1 MYRNYLVTAARTL
14 AREKLYSFINI
25 SGLAVGLTCAIFI
38 VLFFR
43 DEISFDG
50 WIPGSEHL
58 YRTEITIM
66 IPGRDLMRLAVSPF
80 PMPSAMQAG
89 IPEIT
94 GMTRVYSEQMT
105 VTFGDRHFY
114 ESVDLVDPSF
124 FQIIELPLVAGDPTT
139 VLSQPE
145 SVVLSQTMAR
155 KYFGAADPLGQTLTV
170 SANVIGESGKIA
182 THVLTVT
189 GVLRDLPHNTHLAAD
204 FVVPNTSQSEVLP
217 QSLKEDWTSQQGF
230 GYVRLAP
237 DADPRQVVAK
247 TRSIIDRELH
257 AATDIL
263 KESGSEFEQPHL
275 TPFRDL
281 HLTTDNYIGGGMR
294 PPGSWTTLYGFA
306 VIALLIVLVACF
318 NFMNMATARATLR
331 AREISL
337 RKTVGATRGQ
347 LIVQFLGEAV
357 LTALLALVVA
367 LALVEILLPAFD
379 RFLQRPIAF
388 HYLADWPLLLA
399 LMVTTIAAGLVSG
412 AYPALVLS
420 RFRPAATLRAN
431 ASGQTGSGLTRMAL
445 VVIQFAVSIGLG
457 IAASVVFRQI
467 NFAHHSDLG
476 FNRDGVVI
484 VKGGN
489 NLTVSAR
496 ESFAHAL
503 AQNPGVAGV
512 AESHTVPFGRD
523 FNNQGVQVPGETHI
537 QVFRTMDISPEFPEV
552 YQMQLLA
559 GRFLSR
565 THGEDI
571 FPQNFFVP
579 NAAPSLTR
587 NDNPNVLINAEAAR
601 RLRWS
606 AADAVGKT
614 IVYNKVR
621 ATIAGVVGDLK
632 VDGLKGPVLPMLY
645 VYNPD
650 GNSIFSVRVHGPRIR
665 DTLDFID
672 RTWRSFAPT
681 LPVQRSFLNEA
692 FDNLFKEDERQAQ
705 MFSLFVGIAIF
716 IACLG
721 LFGLAAFTAQ
731 RRTKE
736 IGVRKVFGAR
746 QTDIVRLLLWQ
757 FSVPVLIAN
766 LIAWPV
772 AYYYLHHWLES
783 YAFRIVLSP
792 VYFVLAG
799 ATALVIAWITVIA
812 HALRVARANPIHALR
827 YE

>member
-1 MYRNYLVTAARTL
+1 MYRNYLVTAARNL
-14 AREKLYSFINI
+14 ARDKLYSFINI

-43 DEISFDG
+43 DETSFDA
-50 WIPGSEHL
+50 WIPDSAHL
-58 YRTEITIM
+58 YRAEMTII
-66 IPGRDLMRLAVSPF
+66 IPGRDPMKLSVSPF
-80 PMPSAMQAG
+80 PMPRAMQDA

-94 GMTRVYSEQMT
+94 GMTRLYPEQMIMT
-105 VTFGDRHFY
+105 LGDRHFY
-114 ESVDLVDPSF
+114 ESVDVVDPSF
-124 FQIIELPLVAGDPTT
+124 FQVIKLPLVAGDPTT
-139 VLSQPE
+139 VLSHPE
-145 SVVLSQTMAR
+145 SVVLSEAMAR
-155 KYFGAADPLGQTLTV
+155 KYFGDASPLGETLTV
-170 SANVIGESGKIA
+170 SANVLGESGKIA
-182 THVLTVT
+182 THALTVT
-189 GVLRDLPHNTHLAAD
+189 GVLRDLPHNTHLVAD
-204 FVVPNTSQSEVLP
+204 FVVPNSSQSDVLP
-217 QSLKEDWTSQQGF
+217 QLLKEDWDSQQGF
-230 GYVRLAP
+230 GYVTLAP
-237 DADPRQVVAK
+237 NADPSQVIAK
-247 TRSIIDRELH
+247 TRSIIDQH
-257 AATDIL
+257 VHDADIWRM
-263 KESGSEFEQPHL
+263 SGSEFEQPHL
-275 TPFRDL
+275 TAFKDL

-294 PPGSWTTLYGFA
+294 PPGNWTTLYGFA

-337 RKTVGATRGQ
+337 RKSVGATRGQ

-357 LTALLALVVA
+357 LTALVALVVA

-399 LMVTTIAAGLVSG
+399 LIVTTIAAGLISG

-457 IAASVVFRQI
+457 ITAGVVFRQI
-467 NFAHHSDLG
+467 NFAHNSDLG
-476 FNRDGVVI
+476 FNRDGMVI
-484 VKGGN
+484 MNGGN
-489 NLTVSAR
+489 NLTISAR

-503 AQNPGVAGV
+503 AENPGVSGV
-512 AESHTVPFGRD
+512 ALSHTVPFGGD
-523 FNNQGVQVPGETHI
+523 FNNQAVQVPGEPQI
-537 QVFRTMDISPEFPEV
+537 QVFRTMDISPEFPEL
-552 YQMQLLA
+552 YRMQLLA
-559 GRFLSR
+559 GRLLSK
-565 THGEDI
+565 THEEDI

-579 NAAPSLTR
+579 NATPSRTR

-601 RLRWS
+601 RLRWR
-606 AADAVGKT
+606 AVDAVGKT
-614 IVYNKVR
+614 IIYNKIR
-621 ATIAGVVGDLK
+621 ATVAGVVGDLK
-632 VDGLKGPVLPMLY
+632 VDGLRGPVLPMVY

-650 GNSIFSVRVHGPRIR
+650 GNSIFSVRVHGPAMG
-665 DTLDFID
+665 DTLNFID

-681 LPVQRSFLNEA
+681 VPVHRYFLSEA
-692 FDNLFKEDERQAQ
+692 FDKLFKEDERQAQ

-799 ATALVIAWITVIA
+799 AIALVIAWITVIA

>member
-1 MYRNYLVTAARTL
+1 MYRNYLVTAARNL
-14 AREKLYSFINI
+14 ARDKLYSFINI

-43 DEISFDG
+43 DEISYDA
-50 WIPGSEHL
+50 WIPDSAHL
-58 YRTEITIM
+58 YRTEMTII
-66 IPGRDLMRLAVSPF
+66 IPGRDPMRLSVSPF
-80 PMPSAMQAG
+80 PMPSAMQDG

-94 GMTRVYSEQMT
+94 GMTRLYLEQMM
-105 VTFGDRHFY
+105 VTLGDRHFY
-114 ESVDLVDPSF
+114 ETVDLVDPGF
-124 FQIIELPLVAGDPTT
+124 FQVIKLPLVAGDPTT
-139 VLSQPE
+139 VLSHPE
-145 SVVLSQTMAR
+145 SVVLSQAMAR
-155 KYFGAADPLGQTLTV
+155 KYFGDASPLGQTLTV
-170 SANVIGESGKIA
+170 SANVIGESGKIT
-182 THVLTVT
+182 THALKVT
-189 GVLRDLPHNTHLAAD
+189 GVLRDLPHNTNLVAD
-204 FVVPNTSQSEVLP
+204 FVVPNSSQSDVLP
-217 QSLKEDWTSQQGF
+217 QSLKEDWDSQQGY
-230 GYVRLAP
+230 GYVTLAP
-237 DADPRQVVAK
+237 DADPRLVVAK
-247 TRSIIDRELH
+247 TRSIIDQH
-257 AATDIL
+257 VHDADIW
-263 KESGSEFEQPHL
+263 KMSGSDFEQPHL
-275 TPFRDL
+275 TPFKDL

-294 PPGSWTTLYGFA
+294 PPGNWTTLYGFA

-337 RKTVGATRGQ
+337 RKSVGATRGQ

-357 LTALLALVVA
+357 LTALVALVVA
-367 LALVEILLPAFD
+367 LAMVEILLPAFD

-388 HYLADWPLLLA
+388 HYLADWQLLLA
-399 LMVTTIAAGLVSG
+399 LIVTTIAAGLLSG

-431 ASGQTGSGLTRMAL
+431 ASGQTGSGLTRMTL

-457 IAASVVFRQI
+457 ITAGVVFRQI
-467 NFAHHSDLG
+467 NFAHNSNLG
-476 FNRDGVVI
+476 FNRDGMVV
-484 VKGGN
+484 VNGGN

-503 AQNPGVAGV
+503 AQSPGISGVAQ
-512 AESHTVPFGRD
+512 SHTVPFGHD
-523 FNNQGVQVPGETHI
+523 FNNQAVQVPGEPQI
-537 QVFRTMDISPEFPEV
+537 QVFRTMDISPEFPEL

-559 GRFLSR
+559 GRLLSK

-579 NAAPSLTR
+579 NAAPSRTR

-614 IVYNKVR
+614 IIYNNIR

-632 VDGLKGPVLPMLY
+632 VDGLKGPVLPMVY

-650 GNSIFSVRVHGPRIR
+650 GNSIFSVRVHGPAIR

-681 LPVQRSFLNEA
+681 VPVQRSFLNEA

-792 VYFVLAG
+792 LYFVLAG
-799 ATALVIAWITVIA
+799 ATALLIAWITVIA

>member
-1 MYRNYLVTAARTL
+1 MYRNYLVTAARNL

-50 WIPGSEHL
+50 WIPASEHL
-58 YRTEITIM
+58 YRTEMTVM
-66 IPGRDLMRLAVSPF
+66 IPGRDPMRLAVSPF
-80 PMPSAMQAG
+80 PMPSAMQDG

-94 GMTRVYSEQMT
+94 GMTRVYPEQMT
-105 VTFGDRHFY
+105 VTRGDRHFY

-124 FQIIELPLVAGDPTT
+124 FQVIELPLVAGDPTT

-145 SVVLSQTMAR
+145 SIVLSQTMAR
-155 KYFGAADPLGQTLTV
+155 KYFGVADPLGQTLTV

-189 GVLRDLPHNTHLAAD
+189 GVLRDLPHNTHLVAD
-204 FVVPNTSQSEVLP
+204 FVVPNSSRSEVLP

-237 DADPRQVVAK
+237 DADPRKVLAK
-247 TRSIIDRELH
+247 TRSIIDRVLH
-257 AATDIL
+257 EATDIL
-263 KESGSEFEQPHL
+263 KVSGSEFEQPHL
-275 TPFRDL
+275 TPFKDL
-281 HLTTDNYIGGGMR
+281 HLTTDNYTGGGMR

-347 LIVQFLGEAV
+347 LVVQFLGEAV
-357 LTALLALVVA
+357 LTALIALVVA
-367 LALVEILLPAFD
+367 LALVEILL
-379 RFLQRPIAF
+379 
-388 HYLADWPLLLA
+388 
-399 LMVTTIAAGLVSG
+399 
-412 AYPALVLS
+412 
-420 RFRPAATLRAN
+420 
-431 ASGQTGSGLTRMAL
+431 
-445 VVIQFAVSIGLG
+445 
-457 IAASVVFRQI
+457 
-467 NFAHHSDLG
+467 
-476 FNRDGVVI
+476 
-484 VKGGN
+484 
-489 NLTVSAR
+489 
-496 ESFAHAL
+496 
-503 AQNPGVAGV
+503 
-512 AESHTVPFGRD
+512 
-523 FNNQGVQVPGETHI
+523 
-537 QVFRTMDISPEFPEV
+537 
-552 YQMQLLA
+552 
-559 GRFLSR
+559 
-565 THGEDI
+565 
-571 FPQNFFVP
+571 
-579 NAAPSLTR
+579 
-587 NDNPNVLINAEAAR
+587 
-601 RLRWS
+601 
-606 AADAVGKT
+606 
-614 IVYNKVR
+614 
-621 ATIAGVVGDLK
+621 
-632 VDGLKGPVLPMLY
+632 MLY

-650 GNSIFSVRVHGPRIR
+650 GNSIFSVRVHGPGIR

-681 LPVQRSFLNEA
+681 VPVHRYFLSEA
-692 FDNLFKEDERQAQ
+692 FDNLFKEDERQAR

-736 IGVRKVFGAR
+736 IGVRKVFGAC

-783 YAFRIVLSP
+783 YAFRMELSP

-799 ATALVIAWITVIA
+799 AAALVIAWSTVIA

>member
-1 MYRNYLVTAARTL
+1 LRT
-14 AREKLYSFINI
+14 
-25 SGLAVGLTCAIFI
+25 
-38 VLFFR
+38 
-43 DEISFDG
+43 
-50 WIPGSEHL
+50 
-58 YRTEITIM
+58 
-66 IPGRDLMRLAVSPF
+66 
-80 PMPSAMQAG
+80 
-89 IPEIT
+89 
-94 GMTRVYSEQMT
+94 
-105 VTFGDRHFY
+105 
-114 ESVDLVDPSF
+114 
-124 FQIIELPLVAGDPTT
+124 
-139 VLSQPE
+139 
-145 SVVLSQTMAR
+145 
-155 KYFGAADPLGQTLTV
+155 
-170 SANVIGESGKIA
+170 
-182 THVLTVT
+182 
-189 GVLRDLPHNTHLAAD
+189 
-204 FVVPNTSQSEVLP
+204 
-217 QSLKEDWTSQQGF
+217 
-230 GYVRLAP
+230 
-237 DADPRQVVAK
+237 
-247 TRSIIDRELH
+247 
-257 AATDIL
+257 
-263 KESGSEFEQPHL
+263 
-275 TPFRDL
+275 
-281 HLTTDNYIGGGMR
+281 
-294 PPGSWTTLYGFA
+294 
-306 VIALLIVLVACF
+306 
-318 NFMNMATARATLR
+318 
-331 AREISL
+331 
-337 RKTVGATRGQ
+337 
-347 LIVQFLGEAV
+347 
-357 LTALLALVVA
+357 
-367 LALVEILLPAFD
+367 
-379 RFLQRPIAF
+379 
-388 HYLADWPLLLA
+388 
-399 LMVTTIAAGLVSG
+399 
-412 AYPALVLS
+412 
-420 RFRPAATLRAN
+420 N

-467 NFAHHSDLG
+467 NFAHNSDLG

-489 NLTVSAR
+489 NLTLSAR

-621 ATIAGVVGDLK
+621 ATIVGVVDDLK

-681 LPVQRSFLNEA
+681 MPVQRSFLNEA
-692 FDNLFKEDERQAQ
+692 FDNLFQEDERQAR

-792 VYFVLAG
+792 VYFVLAS

>member
-1 MYRNYLVTAARTL
+1 
-14 AREKLYSFINI
+14 
-25 SGLAVGLTCAIFI
+25 
-38 VLFFR
+38 
-43 DEISFDG
+43 
-50 WIPGSEHL
+50 
-58 YRTEITIM
+58 
-66 IPGRDLMRLAVSPF
+66 
-80 PMPSAMQAG
+80 MPSAMQGG

-94 GMTRVYSEQMT
+94 GMTRLYPEEMMVAL
-105 VTFGDRHFY
+105 GDRHFY
-114 ESVDLVDPSF
+114 ESVDVVDPGF
-124 FQIIELPLVAGDPTT
+124 FQVIKLPLVAGDPTT
-139 VLSQPE
+139 VLSHPE
-145 SVVLSQTMAR
+145 SVVLSQAMAR
-155 KYFGAADPLGQTLTV
+155 KYFGDASPLGQTLTV

-182 THVLTVT
+182 THALTVT
-189 GVLRDLPHNTHLAAD
+189 GVLRDLPHNTNLVAD
-204 FVVPNTSQSEVLP
+204 FVVPNSSQSDVLP
-217 QSLKEDWTSQQGF
+217 QSLKEDWTSQQGY
-230 GYVRLAP
+230 GYVTLAP

-247 TRSIIDRELH
+247 TRSIIDQH
-257 AATDIL
+257 VHDADIW
-263 KESGSEFEQPHL
+263 KMSGSDFEQPHL
-275 TPFRDL
+275 TAFKDL

-294 PPGSWTTLYGFA
+294 PPGNWTTLYGFA

-337 RKTVGATRGQ
+337 RKSVGATRGQ

-357 LTALLALVVA
+357 MTALVALVVA

-388 HYLADWPLLLA
+388 HYLADWQLLLG
-399 LMVTTIAAGLVSG
+399 LIITTIAAGLLSG

-457 IAASVVFRQI
+457 ITAGVVFRQI
-467 NFAHHSDLG
+467 SFAHNSDLG
-476 FNRDGVVI
+476 FNRDGMVI
-484 VKGGN
+484 MNGGN

-503 AQNPGVAGV
+503 AQIPGVAGV
-512 AESHTVPFGRD
+512 AQSHTVPFGGD
-523 FNNQGVQVPGETHI
+523 FNNQAVQLPGEPQI
-537 QVFRTMDISPEFPEV
+537 QVFRTMDISPEFPEL

-559 GRFLSR
+559 GRLLSR

-579 NAAPSLTR
+579 NARPSRTG
-587 NDNPNVLINAEAAR
+587 NDDPNVLINAAAAR

-614 IVYNKVR
+614 IIYNNIRTTV
-621 ATIAGVVGDLK
+621 AGVVGDLK
-632 VDGLKGPVLPMLY
+632 VDGLKGPVLPMVY

-650 GNSIFSVRVHGPRIR
+650 GNSIFSVRIHGPAIR
-665 DTLDFID
+665 DTLDSID

-681 LPVQRSFLNEA
+681 VPVHRYFLSEA
-692 FDNLFKEDERQAQ
+692 FDKLFQEDERQAR

-746 QTDIVRLLLWQ
+746 QSDIVRLLLWQ

-772 AYYYLHHWLES
+772 AYYYLHHWLET

-799 ATALVIAWITVIA
+799 ATALIIAWITVIA

>member
-1 MYRNYLVTAARTL
+1 MYRNYLVTAARNL
-14 AREKLYSFINI
+14 ARDKLYSFINI
-25 SGLAVGLTCAIFI
+25 SGLAVGLACAIFI

-43 DEISFDG
+43 DEISYDA
-50 WIPGSEHL
+50 WIPDSAHL
-58 YRTEITIM
+58 YRTEMTIV
-66 IPGRDLMRLAVSPF
+66 IPGRDPMKLSVSPF
-80 PMPSAMQAG
+80 PMPSAMQDG

-94 GMTRVYSEQMT
+94 GMTRLYPEQMI
-105 VTFGDRHFY
+105 VTLGDRHFY

-124 FQIIELPLVAGDPTT
+124 FQVIKLPLVAGDPTS

-145 SVVLSQTMAR
+145 SVVLSQAMAR
-155 KYFGAADPLGQTLTV
+155 KYFGDASPLGQTLTV

-182 THVLTVT
+182 THALTVT
-189 GVLRDLPHNTHLAAD
+189 GVLRDLPHNTHLVAD
-204 FVVPNTSQSEVLP
+204 FVVPNSSQSDVLP
-217 QSLKEDWTSQQGF
+217 QLLKEDWDSQQGF
-230 GYVRLAP
+230 GYVTLAP

-247 TRSIIDRELH
+247 TRSIIDQH
-257 AATDIL
+257 VHDADIW
-263 KESGSEFEQPHL
+263 KMSGSDFEQPHL
-275 TPFRDL
+275 TAFKDL

-294 PPGSWTTLYGFA
+294 PPGNWTTLYGFA

-318 NFMNMATARATLR
+318 NFMNMATARATQR

-337 RKTVGATRGQ
+337 RKSVGATRGQ

-357 LTALLALVVA
+357 LTALVALVVA
-367 LALVEILLPAFD
+367 LAMVEILLPAFD

-388 HYLADWPLLLA
+388 HYLADWQLVLA
-399 LMVTTIAAGLVSG
+399 LIVTTIAAGLISG

-420 RFRPAATLRAN
+420 RFRPAATLRTN

-457 IAASVVFRQI
+457 ITAGVVFRQI
-467 NFAHHSDLG
+467 NFAHNSDLG
-476 FNRDGVVI
+476 FNRDGMVI
-484 VKGGN
+484 MNGGN

-503 AQNPGVAGV
+503 AQSPGISGVAQ
-512 AESHTVPFGRD
+512 SHTVPFGGD
-523 FNNQGVQVPGETHI
+523 FNNQAVQIPGEPQI
-537 QVFRTMDISPEFPEV
+537 QVFRTMDISPEFPEL

-559 GRFLSR
+559 GRLLSK

-579 NAAPSLTR
+579 NATPSRTR

-614 IVYNKVR
+614 IIYNKIR
-621 ATIAGVVGDLK
+621 ATVAGVVGDLK
-632 VDGLKGPVLPMLY
+632 VDGLKGPVLPMVY

-650 GNSIFSVRVHGPRIR
+650 GNSIFSVRVHGPAMG
-665 DTLDFID
+665 DTLKFMD

-681 LPVQRSFLNEA
+681 VPVHRYFLSEA
-692 FDNLFKEDERQAQ
+692 FDKLFKEDERQAR

-736 IGVRKVFGAR
+736 IGVRKVFGAC